1 MDGLLK
7 PLLFGLLLL
16 IIILVASPFLGEREN
31 EKMETSEKEM
41 SFKDSDN
48 IDKDTIS
55 SHTQH

>member
-7 PLLFGLLLL
+7 PLLFGLLLV
-16 IIILVASPFLGEREN
+16 IIILVASPFLDEREN